1 MTDNTR
7 VGGDSGPSKKD
18 LSGSALLERIG
29 HLLGFRCKTV
39 RELNDAEFLALFDIP
54 EVQRSLGRGYNIKSM
69 TALIDHYRQRVG
81 DDWLQPPSQ
90 LADLGINTATATS
103 EEIIAQADQVL
114 EYNVESIGLLPALTQ
129 CGDIDWDRSLMQSAD
144 SLLRLN
150 RHSWWPL
157 LGHAYLCTGNEKYA
171 RAFARQLSSWI
182 NANFPICEQD
192 NPIWSNQQIAYR
204 LRVSWIPAFGM
215 FYESPHF
222 NSRRKLDMLRC
233 IFDQARV
240 LKQERAKHNLL
251 MDGGLVS
258 AGISFPELGEARNWR
273 KAAVCR
279 FRNGVNGVESE
290 TSDNFWSWN
299 VLNSSDRAL
308 AESH

>member
-1 MTDNTR
+1 M
-7 VGGDSGPSKKD
+7 KD
-18 LSGSALLERIG
+18 LAGGALLERISSF
-29 HLLGFRCKTV
+29 LGFKCKTV

-69 TALIDHYRQRVG
+69 TALVDHYRQRVG
-81 DDWLQPPSQ
+81 DNWLQPPSL
-90 LADLGINTATATS
+90 LADLGINTATAS
-103 EEIIAQADQVL
+103 DEEVIACADQVL
-114 EYNVESIGLLPALTQ
+114 DCNIEQIGLLPALDQ
-129 CGDIDWDRSLMQSAD
+129 SGDIDWNASLMQSTENV
-144 SLLRLN
+144 LRIN

-157 LGHAYLCTGNEKYA
+157 LGHAYLCTNDEKYA
-171 RAFARQLSSWI
+171 RAFARQMSSWMDL
-182 NANFPICEQD
+182 NFPMDEQDAD

-222 NSRRKLDMLRC
+222 NSRRKMDMLRC

-240 LKQERAKHNLL
+240 LKEARAKHNLL

-258 AGISFPELGEARNWR
+258 AGISFHELGEARNWR
-273 KAAVCR
+273 QAAVSR
-279 FRNGVNGVESE
+279 FRDGVNGIESE